1 VLGVEDDRP
10 EFAVEPKMFGKWSYE
25 GVQSPDNSL
34 SNYLQVKPT
43 RQQVFVPYT
52 AGRYQQRRFKKASC
66 PIVERL
72 TCMIMVSG
80 HRNNGKKQLAV
91 RITKQTLELI
101 HLLTG
106 ENPIQVLVTAIAAGG
121 CREDS
126 TRIGSGGVVRRQAVD
141 VSPLRRVNQ
150 AIYLICKGARESA
163 FRSLKSISETL
174 ADEIINASK
183 VSVAARMRFHNL
195 TLMSRLLRAPVA
207 TPTPSARRTKS
218 RESPRATDERI
229 AAVGST
235 SLPAEE
241 EPKANKDALLH
252 VIL

>member
-1 VLGVEDDRP
+1 MLRLTHSFYVTDAESVIDGQEIDDRP

-25 GVQSPDNSL
+25 GIQSPDHSL
-34 SNYLQVKPT
+34 SNYLQVKPV
-43 RQQVFVPYT
+43 RQQVYVPYT

-72 TCMIMVSG
+72 VCMVMTSG
-80 HRNNGKKQLAV
+80 SRNNGKKQMAV
-91 RITKQTLELI
+91 RIVKQTLELI

-106 ENPIQVLVTAIAAGG
+106 ENPIQVLVTAISHGG
-121 CREDS
+121 AREDS

-150 AIYLICKGARESA
+150 AIYLMCKGAREGA

-183 VSVAARMRFHNL
+183 VSISH
-195 TLMSRLLRAPVA
+195 
-207 TPTPSARRTKS
+207 
-218 RESPRATDERI
+218 
-229 AAVGST
+229 
-235 SLPAEE
+235 
-241 EPKANKDALLH
+241 LLH
-252 VIL
+252 FKQQQRLTVFVVAFIGLYR

>member
-1 VLGVEDDRP
+1 MVDTKSENDASVLGVEDDRP

-183 VSVAARMRFHNL
+183 GSGGNSYAVRKKDEIERVAKGNR
-195 TLMSRLLRAPVA
+195 
-207 TPTPSARRTKS
+207 
-218 RESPRATDERI
+218 
-229 AAVGST
+229 
-235 SLPAEE
+235 
-241 EPKANKDALLH
+241 
-252 VIL
+252 

>member
-1 VLGVEDDRP
+1 MLEDQEDKL
-10 EFAVEPKMFGKWSYE
+10 EFAVEPKLFGKWSYD
-25 GVQSPDNSL
+25 GVQSPDHSL
-34 SNYLQVKPT
+34 ANYLQVNT
-43 RQQVFVPYT
+43 VRQQVYVPYT
-52 AGRYQQRRFKKASC
+52 AGRYQQRRFKKAQC

-72 TCMIMVSG
+72 TTMLMCAGS
-80 HRNNGKKQLAV
+80 RNNGKKQMAV
-91 RITKQTLELI
+91 RITKQTMELI

-106 ENPIQVLVTAIAAGG
+106 ENPIQILVTAVANGG

-183 VSVAARMRFHNL
+183 VSLAVMNVQGIIYQVVAF
-195 TLMSRLLRAPVA
+195 V
-207 TPTPSARRTKS
+207 
-218 RESPRATDERI
+218 
-229 AAVGST
+229 VG
-235 SLPAEE
+235 
-241 EPKANKDALLH
+241 LH
-252 VIL
+252 W